1 MSVFIFVYKKNVY
14 TTSNEYKNICQQ
26 ILKTCDA
33 LRTRLY
39 LCEYPSAYLLST
51 FNPTTPSPDQ
61 CWEVAL
67 QSKTLNPLLI
77 LISFFFQHFFHLRCQ
92 VSSLLFPMCFDRI
105 LQQRASPPSSFNLI
119 TQTGICRILRQG
131 TLSRFGIT
139 HTHSFN
145 PHFTVPLIPSLS
157 SWFDKSLKLLWLDL
171 QFLTLSCAVH
181 REQQRQVIV
190 YIHLCLNW
198 KTAGAERGEANRW
211 SLRSVATVCRR
222 PNVVKES
229 DWLVVM
235 DLCCPTVVSGRRR
248 GR

>member
-61 CWEVAL
+61 CWEVVL
-67 QSKTLNPLLI
+67 QSKTWSENFLNLLLL

-139 HTHSFN
+139 HSHSFN

-157 SWFDKSLKLLWLDL
+157 LHGLIKVWISFDLIS
-171 QFLTLSCAVH
+171 S
-181 REQQRQVIV
+181 
-190 YIHLCLNW
+190 
-198 KTAGAERGEANRW
+198 
-211 SLRSVATVCRR
+211 S
-222 PNVVKES
+222 
-229 DWLVVM
+229 
-235 DLCCPTVVSGRRR
+235 
-248 GR
+248 